1 MMIQTKAFLRDKSAF
16 FRTGMRQQA
25 ALPEA
30 KAGCGI
36 GNQVEV
42 AVMKNYTK
50 EDILRMA
57 KEEDVEFIRLQ
68 FTDLFGNMKNI
79 AITSSQLEKALDNQ
93 CMFDGSSIEGF
104 VRIEES
110 DLYLHPDLSTM
121 TIFPWRPQQGKVA
134 RLICDVYYPGG
145 EPFEGDPRYILK
157 RAVNEAEKLGY
168 TFEVGPECEFFLF
181 HTDENGLPTTLSH
194 EKATYFDLGP
204 IDLGE
209 NARRDMVL
217 TLEDMGYVIEASH
230 HEVAPAQHEI
240 DFRYDEGV
248 ATADNIMTFK
258 LAVKTIA
265 KRHGLHA
272 TFMPKPKYGV
282 NGSGMHINMSLSKDG
297 KNIFQDTKD
306 PLGLS
311 REAYY
316 FIGGI
321 MKHMKAITAITN
333 PLVNSYKRLV
343 PGYEAPVYMAWSAT
357 NRSPL
362 IRIPAIRGEGTRI
375 ELRSPDP
382 SANPYLAL
390 AVCLRAGLNG
400 IAEKIDPPSSV
411 DRNIFKM
418 SAEERKQLGI
428 EELPGTLYE
437 AIAELEKDT
446 FIQEVLG
453 RHVSGRYIA
462 AKKKEWQEYRTQV
475 TAWEIEQYLYR
486 F

>member
-1 MMIQTKAFLRDKSAF
+1 
-16 FRTGMRQQA
+16 
-25 ALPEA
+25 
-30 KAGCGI
+30 
-36 GNQVEV
+36 
-42 AVMKNYTK
+42 MKKHTK
-50 EDILRMA
+50 EDILRLA
-57 KEEDVEFIRLQ
+57 EEEDVEFIRLQ

-79 AITSSQLEKALDNQ
+79 AVTASQLEKALNNK
-93 CMFDGSSIEGF
+93 CMFDGSSIDGF

-110 DLYLHPDLSTM
+110 DMFLYPDLSTLA
-121 TIFPWRPQQGKVA
+121 IFPWRPQQGKVA
-134 RLICDVYYPGG
+134 RLICDVHRPGG

-157 RAVNEAEKLGY
+157 QAVRTAADLGY

-181 HTDENGLPTTLSH
+181 HTDDNGLPTTISH

-209 NARRDMVL
+209 NARRDMVM
-217 TLEDMGYVIEASH
+217 TLEDMGYEIEASH
-230 HEVAPAQHEI
+230 HEAAPAQHEI
-240 DFRYDEGV
+240 DFHYDEGL

-272 TFMPKPKYGV
+272 TFMPKPRYGE
-282 NGSGMHINMSLSKDG
+282 NGSGMHINMSLSRDG
-297 KNIFQDTKD
+297 KNIFQDPNDK
-306 PLGLS
+306 LGLS
-311 REAYY
+311 KEAYY

-321 MKHMKAITAITN
+321 MKHMKGMTAITN

-362 IRIPAIRGEGTRI
+362 IRIPATRGEGTRI

-382 SANPYLAL
+382 AANPYLAL
-390 AVCLRAGLNG
+390 AVCLRAGLDG
-400 IAEKIDPPSSV
+400 IVNQIEPPASV
-411 DRNIFKM
+411 DCNIFEMTK
-418 SAEERKQLGI
+418 EERKERGI

-437 AIAELEKDT
+437 AIQELEKDT
-446 FIQEVLG
+446 FLQEVLG
-453 RHVSGRYIA
+453 SHVCRCYIA
-462 AKKKEWQEYRTQV
+462 AKKKEWQEYSMQV
-475 TAWEIEQYLYR
+475 TDWEVEKYLYR